1 MKFSEMKYE
10 RADLGLFS
18 EKIERIIQ
26 GLKNAKSADEQ
37 MGCYRDFA
45 AELINLVT
53 MESLSYVRHTIDV
66 RDEFYDRENDF
77 YDENLPLFQKHIIR
91 FYREMLASPYRA
103 ELEERLGKLWFD
115 NAELLL
121 KGFDDKIIG
130 EMQRENALC
139 SEYKKLLA
147 SARIDFD
154 GKTLNLPQLRAYQL
168 SPDREVRKAAYAKR
182 TEFFMQNAQRLDEI
196 FDQLVKLR
204 TEMARKLGYENFVEL
219 GYIRMKRNSYNAQD
233 VEKFRNQVKEQLVPF
248 LQELHEQRRLSLGV
262 GKLMFYDED
271 MYFKDGNPAPQG
283 TPAEI
288 FENGRRMYSEL
299 SAETREFINFMLE
312 NELFDALAK
321 EGKSGGG
328 YCTEFPGYK
337 APFVFA
343 NFNGTSEDVD
353 VLTHECG
360 HALNSYLTRD
370 MEILEYRDPT
380 FDVAEIHSMSME
392 FFTANWMDL
401 FFRENTRKYLLLHL
415 SSALIFLP
423 YGCMV
428 DEFQHIIYSQPEL
441 TPDERKAVWKR
452 LEGEYKPYLDY
463 GDDPFFGRGG
473 RWQGQSHIYERP
485 FYYIDYCI
493 AQICALQYRIWMEK
507 DGARAWDSYISLSKK
522 AGSKR
527 LTELIEEAGLMS
539 PFEDD
544 CIKAV
549 ANGAGRILKKLGR
562 K

>member
-1 MKFSEMKYE
+1 
-10 RADLGLFS
+10 
-18 EKIERIIQ
+18 
-26 GLKNAKSADEQ
+26 
-37 MGCYRDFA
+37 
-45 AELINLVT
+45 
-53 MESLSYVRHTIDV
+53 
-66 RDEFYDRENDF
+66 
-77 YDENLPLFQKHIIR
+77 
-91 FYREMLASPYRA
+91 
-103 ELEERLGKLWFD
+103 
-115 NAELLL
+115 
-121 KGFDDKIIG
+121 
-130 EMQRENALC
+130 MQRENALC

-380 FDVAEIHSMSME
+380 LDAAEPVSMGLRRLDGPVLPE
-392 FFTANWMDL
+392 KPKYWLFT
-401 FFRENTRKYLLLHL
+401 FRAYFCRTAAW
-415 SSALIFLP
+415 STVSAYNLP
-423 YGCMV
+423 
-428 DEFQHIIYSQPEL
+428 QP
-441 TPDERKAVWKR
+441 D
-452 LEGEYKPYLDY
+452 
-463 GDDPFFGRGG
+463 
-473 RWQGQSHIYERP
+473 
-485 FYYIDYCI
+485 
-493 AQICALQYRIWMEK
+493 
-507 DGARAWDSYISLSKK
+507 
-522 AGSKR
+522 
-527 LTELIEEAGLMS
+527 
-539 PFEDD
+539 
-544 CIKAV
+544 
-549 ANGAGRILKKLGR
+549 
-562 K
+562 